1 MNREVGAGE
10 EFSKKVCIISCRW
23 NYRGKGDCSRF
34 LAKELWVRLTELGLE
49 EQNERCGCTISLLV
63 FLPRVVH
70 ELVELPAEVG
80 GVVGTKQRAGR
91 GRTEGENMWDPQE
104 MGKGGHAR
112 LPQSSV
118 SEMGLKLGDWI
129 LANRGKK

>member
-1 MNREVGAGE
+1 M
-10 EFSKKVCIISCRW
+10 
-23 NYRGKGDCSRF
+23 
-34 LAKELWVRLTELGLE
+34 RLTELGLE

-91 GRTEGENMWDPQE
+91 GRTEGENMCDPQE

-118 SEMGLKLGDWI
+118 AGVETRGLALSEQREKMRSVGSLPGF
-129 LANRGKK
+129 LA